1 MSTLLA
7 QVQAPEIDY
16 RELSPLF
23 ALAGGS
29 VIVLMV
35 GLLRSRFVRHALVPV
50 LAAITLLT
58 AIGLTIWI
66 WEPGNR
72 DPILE
77 GALSMDALALGIS
90 MLFYVAGLVAIALS
104 WRSTAAVEAG
114 HGEYYSLLLGSIAGM
129 VVLAGAESLMTLF
142 IGFELL
148 SIPLYVLCA
157 THLHRRISLESGL
170 KYLVVGS
177 VGSATLLYGLA
188 LIYGATGAMQ
198 FDAHRGSP
206 RGRRAERAPTPFSSQ
221 ASP

>member
-7 QVQAPEIDY
+7 AANTIKGPVIDY
-16 RELSPLF
+16 KELSPLF

-35 GLLRSRFVRHALVPV
+35 GLLGSRFVRTVIVPV
-50 LAAITLLT
+50 LTAVALLT

-77 GALSMDALALGIS
+77 GALGVDTLALGIS
-90 MLFYVAGLVAIALS
+90 MLFYVAGLVTIVLS
-104 WRSTAAVEAG
+104 LRSLAPEQAG
-114 HGEYYSLLLGSIAGM
+114 HGEYHSLLLGSIAGM
-129 VVLAGAESLMTLF
+129 VVLAEAESLMTLF

-157 THLHRRISLESGL
+157 THLHRRTSLEAGL

-188 LIYGATGAMQ
+188 LVYGATGALE
-198 FDAHRGSP
+198 FDGIAKALGERHRE
-206 RGRRAERAPTPFSSQ
+206 RRRTRCS
-221 ASP
+221 